1 MSIWD
6 DPAFETPQ
14 EKAPAQPRGIKERF
28 TDSYLESALH
38 SPMGGE
44 GVVRLYLKSKG
55 YSADQINTVEKHM
68 SDHFARRRAADPARQ
83 GDFKHQ
89 GAANIGRLGVDLAGN
104 LLGGVDPTYAVNFGK
119 TAVARILS
127 QMGVNGLDDLLGQ
140 GLEVHRGVRD
150 KIDKGEVLLNTAA
163 GALFQGAGELAKG
176 VSLGRA
182 IRQGMKHPDFESLA
196 DHIIPDLEGGGSLAR
211 PKTSPKGAMGVMQ
224 VMPDTA
230 RDPGFGIRPWNGKT
244 QADLAR
250 VGKQYTAAMLHKY
263 DGDTTKVLAA
273 YNAGPGAVD
282 NAIARHGDDWAAH
295 LPSETQKY
303 VSDGMK
309 KLGKTQGPE
318 DLGPVELTQNEQPS
332 LQAQEGINDLLAPPA
347 EDKPPVDI
355 NADNN
360 VVNLDNERAIRDDKM
375 FAPTAEDFHSNG
387 GFDPN
392 DDFADVLTPAER
404 QDMDA
409 SVDKP
414 VVDNTGYEKHTPYLD
429 EVPAPV
435 NDNNVGKRGVIQT
448 FMDMLNDES
457 GSINGDETPKG
468 PDGEDPNA
476 PTARERLVEAIRQA
490 SPLRAEQDRAYS
502 RERAKRFSE
511 VAKVQQYADGREGL
525 YAQLAKMKGEL
536 PKMEFASILNHLSHD
551 DIRSLFNEVWM
562 HPRLTTSE
570 KLHAG
575 TGLEKLFG
583 EHGGAIPTEGEL
595 EHLKTVFGDDLVNAL
610 ERKRS
615 IKLGDVL
622 NNILNIPRALK
633 STLDFSAPLRQGAP
647 LMHKKEFY
655 TAFASMYGQ
664 AFSEKKF
671 QAIQNEIY
679 TRPSYR
685 LMKEGGLALTKAG
698 KNLSERE
705 EAFMSNWAEKIPVLG
720 KLVRGSDRAYIG
732 FLNKLRA
739 DVFDSLV
746 RDGEMAGIDFK
757 ENPKALKDIA
767 KFINTSTGRG
777 SLEGLVPGGNSAA
790 PFLAGA
796 FFSPRLM
803 ASRANMLNPV
813 YYMRLSPFARKE
825 AIKSM
830 VAYGGAIVTVLTLLK
845 LSGVDVETDPTS
857 TDFAKIKISDKSRLD
872 ITGGFSTYLRLAA
885 QLATGKTTNADGK
898 VTDLTADGFH
908 AKTRVDAVQDFF
920 ASKENPVLSF
930 SLNAMRGG
938 RDSYGHH
945 LSKTQM
951 GVDLLAPM
959 IASDTY
965 DVYKDLGPKGLMTVP
980 LNLHG
985 IGVQTYTDNK
995 TEKKP
1000 KDDFEK
1006 EFKDFDFDKDFNF

>member
-6 DPAFETPQ
+6 DPVFNQ
-14 EKAPAQPRGIKERF
+14 SGAPAAKPRGIKDRF

-38 SPMGGE
+38 SPGGGE
-44 GVVRLYLKSKG
+44 GVVRLYLKHKG
-55 YSADQINTVEKHM
+55 YTADQINAVEKQM
-68 SDHFARRRAADPARQ
+68 SDHFAKRREADPAMQ

-89 GAANIGRLGVDLAGN
+89 GSANIGRLGVDLAGN
-104 LLGGVDPTYAVNFGK
+104 LLGGVDPSYALSFGK
-119 TAVARILS
+119 TAITRILA
-127 QMGVNGLDDLLGQ
+127 QMGVNGIDDLLGQ

-150 KIDKGEVLLNTAA
+150 KIDKGEVALNTAA
-163 GALFQGAGELAKG
+163 GGIFQGSAELAKG
-176 VSLGRA
+176 FNLGRA
-182 IRQGMKHPDFESLA
+182 IRQGMKHPDFQALA
-196 DHIIPDLEGGGSLAR
+196 DHIIPSLEGGGSLAH

-250 VGKQYTAAMLHKY
+250 VGKQYAAAMLHRY
-263 DGDTTKVLAA
+263 DGDTEKVLAA

-282 NAIARHGDDWAAH
+282 HAVAKHGVDWADH
-295 LPSETQKY
+295 LPDETKKY
-303 VSDGMK
+303 VRDGMK
-309 KLGKTQGPE
+309 KLGKEQGPD

-332 LQAQEGINDLLAPPA
+332 LQAQEGINDLLAPPE

-355 NADNN
+355 N
-360 VVNLDNERAIRDDKM
+360 DNEVPR
-375 FAPTAEDFHSNG
+375 E
-387 GFDPN
+387 
-392 DDFADVLTPAER
+392 DVLTPTER

-409 SVDKP
+409 SADKP
-414 VVDNTGYEKHTPYLD
+414 IVDNTGYEKHTPYVD
-429 EVPAPV
+429 EVPEPV

-448 FMDMLNDES
+448 FMDMLHDES
-457 GSINGDETPKG
+457 GSLNDGETPKG

-476 PTARERLVEAIRQA
+476 PSARERLVEAISQA
-490 SPLRAEQDRAYS
+490 SPLREKQDRAYS
-502 RERAKRFSE
+502 RERAKRFAE
-511 VAKVQQYADGREGL
+511 VAKVQKYADGRESL
-525 YAQLAKMKGEL
+525 YAQLSAMKGEL
-536 PKMEFASILNHLSHD
+536 PKLEFASILNHLSHD
-551 DIRSLFNEVWM
+551 DIGSLFNEVWA
-562 HPRLTTSE
+562 HPRLTASE

-610 ERKRS
+610 ERKRTLT
-615 IKLGDVL
+615 KGDIL
-622 NNILNIPRALK
+622 NNVLNIPRALK

-647 LMHKKEFY
+647 LIHTK
-655 TAFASMYGQ
+655 AFWTSFRDMYGQ
-664 AFSEKKF
+664 AFSENKF
-671 QAIQNEIY
+671 QELQNEIY
-679 TRPSYR
+679 SRPSYR

-698 KNLSERE
+698 KNLAERE

-732 FLNKLRA
+732 FLNRLRA
-739 DVFDSLV
+739 DTFDSLV

-767 KFINTSTGRG
+767 RFINTSTGRG

-803 ASRANMLNPV
+803 ASRAQMLNPF
-813 YYMRLSPFARKE
+813 YYKSLSSFARKQ

-830 VAYGGAIVTVLTLLK
+830 VAYGGAIVTVLSLLK
-845 LSGVDVETDPTS
+845 MSGVDVETNPLS
-857 TDFAKIKISDKSRLD
+857 TDFAKIKLSDKSRMD
-872 ITGGFSTYLRLAA
+872 ITGGFNTYLRFAA
-885 QLATGKTTNADGK
+885 QFAMGRQINAEGKE
-898 VTDLTADGFH
+898 TDLTKDGFH
-908 AKTRVDAVQDFF
+908 AKTRVDAMQDFF

-930 SLNAMRGG
+930 SLNTIRGN
-938 RDSYGHH
+938 RDAYGHH
-945 LSKTQM
+945 LSETQM

-985 IGVQTYTDNK
+985 VGVQTYTDNK
-995 TEKKP
+995 EEKKSN
-1000 KDDFEK
+1000 DDFDK